1 MPASTIYRD
10 IVCNGSL
17 FVAVGGGVITS
28 PDGINQTQQTDNTL
42 SHLYAVTWN
51 GTEFMAVG
59 QIGASISSSD
69 GVNWEEEI
77 TATYNDLHGVH
88 WDGTNYY
95 AVGLFGTI
103 LKK

>member
-1 MPASTIYRD
+1 
-10 IVCNGSL
+10 
-17 FVAVGGGVITS
+17 
-28 PDGINQTQQTDNTL
+28 
-42 SHLYAVTWN
+42 
-51 GTEFMAVG
+51 MAVG